1 MPVWNARWWHL
12 KKVIIQSEYLEWRFI
27 RHCRHIYTTWPV
39 VRATRNMPNLQS
51 QIALENVPK
60 HIAIIMDGN
69 GRWAKQKGMPRV
81 LGHRSGVKS
90 VREVTEAAA
99 QIGVQYLTL
108 YAFSTENWNRP
119 PAEVTALM
127 TLLVE
132 TIKGEIRDLNKN
144 GVRLAAIGDLTSLP
158 PATYKT
164 LLQGIEETKNNTR
177 ITLVLALNYS
187 SKWEITRATRLIAE
201 QVQAGILKPEDISES
216 TIETMLATRGIP
228 DPDLLVRTSG
238 EARLSNFLLWQLA
251 YAELYFT
258 PVFWPDFGKN
268 ELYEAILS
276 YQKRERR
283 YGQTSEQVDQKSS

>member
-1 MPVWNARWWHL
+1 MHNMDIKELTA
-12 KKVIIQSEYLEWRFI
+12 
-27 RHCRHIYTTWPV
+27 HINPD
-39 VRATRNMPNLQS
+39 
-51 QIALENVPK
+51 NVPR

-127 TLLVE
+127 SLLVE

-144 GVRLAAIGDLTSLP
+144 GVRLLAIGDLDALP
-158 PATYKT
+158 ASTRKA
-164 LLQGIEETKNNTR
+164 LLDGIEQTKNNTR
-177 ITLVLALNYS
+177 ISLVLALNYS
-187 SKWEITRATRLIAE
+187 AKWEILHAAR
-201 QVQAGILKPEDISES
+201 Q
-216 TIETMLATRGIP
+216 LATEVAQGRLQPADIDENRFESALSTHGIP
-228 DPDLLVRTSG
+228 DPELLIRTSG
-238 EARLSNFLLWQLA
+238 ETRISNFLLWQIA

-258 PVFWPDFGKN
+258 PVFWPDFGKK
-268 ELYEAILS
+268 ELYEAIFN
-276 YQKRERR
+276 YQRRERR
-283 YGQTSEQVDQKSS
+283 FGMTSEQIA

>member
-1 MPVWNARWWHL
+1 MSDL
-12 KKVIIQSEYLEWRFI
+12 K
-27 RHCRHIYTTWPV
+27 
-39 VRATRNMPNLQS
+39 S
-51 QIALENVPK
+51 QIILDNIPK

-81 LGHRSGVKS
+81 VGHHSGVKS

-99 QIGVQYLTL
+99 EIGVGYLTL

-144 GVRLAAIGDLTSLP
+144 GVRLLAIGDLEALP
-158 PATYKT
+158 AISYKT
-164 LLQGIEETKNNTR
+164 LMQGIEETKNNTR

-187 SKWEITRATRLIAE
+187 AKWEILRATRLLAE
-201 QVQAGILKPEDISES
+201 QAQKGLLHPADITENIFENALS
-216 TIETMLATRGIP
+216 TRGIP
-228 DPDLLVRTSG
+228 DPELLIRTSG
-238 EARLSNFLLWQLA
+238 ETRISNFLLWQIA

-258 PVFWPDFGKN
+258 PVFWPDFGKK
-268 ELYEAILS
+268 ELFEAILS
-276 YQKRERR
+276 YQRRERR
-283 YGQTSEQVDQKSS
+283 FGMTSEQIK

>member
-1 MPVWNARWWHL
+1 MKSEIIPG
-12 KKVIIQSEYLEWRFI
+12 KVPS
-27 RHCRHIYTTWPV
+27 
-39 VRATRNMPNLQS
+39 
-51 QIALENVPK
+51 

-99 QIGVQYLTL
+99 EVGVKYLTL

-127 TLLVE
+127 MLLVE

-144 GVRLAAIGDLTSLP
+144 GVRLAAIGDISALP
-158 PATYKT
+158 KASYEAIK
-164 LLQGIEETKNNTR
+164 QGIEDTKNNTR

-187 SKWEITRATRLIAE
+187 AKWEILRAAKALAE
-201 QVQAGILKPEDISES
+201 RTKQGFLDPADISEAIFEKEL
-216 TIETMLATRGIP
+216 TTHGIP
-228 DPDLLVRTSG
+228 DPELLIRTSG
-238 EARLSNFLLWQLA
+238 ETRISNFLLWQIA
-251 YAELYFT
+251 YTELYFT

-268 ELYEAILS
+268 ELFEAILV
-276 YQKRERR
+276 YQNRERR
-283 YGQTSEQVDQKSS
+283 FGKTSEQLAPG

>member
-1 MPVWNARWWHL
+1 MPDL
-12 KKVIIQSEYLEWRFI
+12 LPQIIPDKVPQ
-27 RHCRHIYTTWPV
+27 
-39 VRATRNMPNLQS
+39 
-51 QIALENVPK
+51 

-69 GRWAKQKGMPRV
+69 GSWAKQKGMPRV

-99 QIGVQYLTL
+99 QIGVKYLTL

-119 PAEVTALM
+119 PSEVTALM

-144 GVRLAAIGDLTSLP
+144 GVRLTAVGDLATLP
-158 PATYKT
+158 ASTYKT
-164 LLQGIEETKNNTR
+164 MMQGIEDTKNNTR
-177 ITLVLALNYS
+177 ITLILALNYS
-187 SKWEITRATRLIAE
+187 SKWEITHAARLLAE
-201 QVQAGILKPEDISES
+201 QVRQGIINPEDINETTFEAKLS
-216 TIETMLATRGIP
+216 THGIP
-228 DPDLLVRTSG
+228 DPDLLIRTSG
-238 EARLSNFLLWQLA
+238 EARLSNFLLWQVA

-283 YGQTSEQVDQKSS
+283 FGQISEQLTDKG